1 VAPGGDAITRPD
13 QEPGMAILDLT
24 RLLRTATLA
33 LLAALMLPVPSRA
46 ETAIRFTLD
55 RKIDGPSAPFFLA
68 IDKGYFKAEGL
79 DVTITAPAAA
89 AAAATSPA
97 GPAEPISRLAAGSAD
112 MGVADLNG
120 LIKFRDDNPALP
132 IKALFV
138 VFDKPPYAIIAR
150 KSRSI
155 AAPKDLEGK
164 KLGTAAA
171 DGSITPWPIFAK
183 VNGIDAAKVVV
194 ETVGLPVREPML
206 AAGELDAITGCAFT
220 SYVDLEAGGVPA
232 DDLAVLAMADYG
244 VELYG
249 DAIMA
254 APKFLAEKPEAAR
267 GFLRAYLQALKDTL
281 RDPARAVE
289 AVLRRNDAAKKDIE
303 LERLRLAIRD
313 NIVTRA
319 VKANGFGGVD
329 PVRFAAAIK
338 QLALAYRFNAK
349 DKAADAFDPSF
360 LPSAAEQ

>member
-1 VAPGGDAITRPD
+1 
-13 QEPGMAILDLT
+13 MALLDLT
-24 RLLRTATLA
+24 QLPRSAALA
-33 LLAALMLPVPSRA
+33 LLAALLLPAAGRA

-55 RKIDGPSAPFFLA
+55 RKIDGPAAPFFLA

-79 DVTITAPAAA
+79 DVTIDAPPAGPAAA
-89 AAAATSPA
+89 ANGPAAPSA
-97 GPAEPISRLAAGSAD
+97 PAEPIGRLAAGAYD
-112 MGVADLNG
+112 MGVADLNA

-150 KSRSI
+150 KSRGI

-164 KLGTAAA
+164 KLGAAAA
-171 DGSITPWPIFAK
+171 DVSFAQWPIFAK
-183 VNGIDAAKVVV
+183 VNGVDAAKVLV

-206 AAGELDAITGCAFT
+206 AAGEVDAITGCSFT
-220 SYVDLEAGGVPA
+220 SYVDLKADSVPA

-254 APKFLAEKPEAAR
+254 TPKFLAEKPAAAR
-267 GFLRAYLQALKDTL
+267 AFLRAYLQALKDTV

-289 AVLRRNDAAKKDIE
+289 AVLRRNDAAKKDVE

-313 NIVTRA
+313 NIVTPA
-319 VKANGFGGVD
+319 VKANGFGGID
-329 PVRFAAAIK
+329 PGRFAATIN
-338 QLALAYRFNAK
+338 QLALAYRFKAK
-349 DKAADAFDPSF
+349 DKAVDAFDPSF
-360 LPSAAEQ
+360 LPGGAEQ

>member
-1 VAPGGDAITRPD
+1 VAAGGDAITKPD

-24 RLLRTATLA
+24 RFPCSAVLA
-33 LLAALMLPVPSRA
+33 LLAALLLPAPGRA

-79 DVTITAPAAA
+79 DVTIDAPAAA
-89 AAAATSPA
+89 AAPA
-97 GPAEPISRLAAGSAD
+97 GPAEPISRLAAGTAD

-164 KLGTAAA
+164 KLGASATDA
-171 DGSITPWPIFAK
+171 SFTPWPIFAK
-183 VNGIDAAKVVV
+183 VNGIDTAKVVV
-194 ETVGLPVREPML
+194 ESVGLPVREPML

-220 SYVDLEAGGVPA
+220 SYVDLKAGGVPA

-267 GFLRAYLQALKDTL
+267 AFLRAYLQALKDTL

-329 PVRFAAAIK
+329 PARFAAAIN
-338 QLALAYRFNAK
+338 QLALSYRFNAK

-360 LPSAAEQ
+360 LPVAAEQ